1 MALLEANDLEIRFGG
16 VRALAG
22 VSFRVEEGEVFGVI
36 GPNGAGK
43 TTLLNA
49 ISAVYKVNGGSIR
62 FAGEDVTGLPPH
74 RLSRLGIARTF
85 QIVQPFK
92 AMSVRENVAIG
103 AMFGHARL
111 RTRDAWLAAADAAL
125 ERTGLAP
132 KAAFMPPQLTL
143 ADRKRLEVARALA
156 MGPRII
162 LFDEVM
168 AGLNHTEIERMI
180 DLVKSLKQAGLT
192 VVVIEH
198 VMKAVLALCD
208 RIMVLNFGAKLAE
221 GVPDDVVSDP
231 KVVEAY
237 LGQRF
242 AKAHSAAQVATA
254 AGGVQ

>member
-1 MALLEANDLEIRFGG
+1 MALLEASELEIRFGG
-16 VRALAG
+16 VKALAG
-22 VSFRVEEGEVFGVI
+22 VSFHVEAGEIFGVI

-49 ISAVYKVNGGSIR
+49 ISAVYRLDGGAIR
-62 FAGEDVTGLPPH
+62 FDGADVTGLRPH

-92 AMSVRENVAIG
+92 AMNVRENVAIG

-111 RTRDAWLAAADAAL
+111 RTRADWLAAADAAL

-132 KAAFMPPQLTL
+132 KAELMPPQLTL

-192 VVVIEH
+192 VVIIEH

-221 GVPDDVVSDP
+221 GAPSEVVSDP

-242 AKAHSAAQVATA
+242 AKAHASAQVA
-254 AGGVQ
+254 AGGAP